1 MRKGDTLTLDV
12 TALDE
17 SGDGVAQLGGHAVH
31 VVAAFPGE
39 RVSARVDYV
48 SKRGPMSHAHLLEV
62 LNPHPARKTAPCAQ
76 HPSRGG
82 RCTGCTMMPLTV
94 GAQRAALRQY
104 LESELG
110 LHVGDGATHGALE
123 GEGSAGYRYSSKR
136 VAFGGPGRVRL
147 GSFIRGT
154 HRVAYMDGCIVEH
167 PSIGRAVAAVERAV
181 QALNVGAYDE
191 RTDQG
196 LLRYVWF
203 KTDGERVLCTL
214 IMSTEDLDTAMRIA
228 SALDPHDVAG
238 VALSVQSGTGNA
250 VRGTP
255 ALPVRGRAELTL
267 RVAGVPI
274 PVGPLGFLQP
284 NPEVAGQCYR
294 ALVDGA
300 QGKLA
305 FDLYAGAGITTVLL
319 REHFTQVVPVEAYP
333 ESAAMLGVSPSS
345 VEQFLAGYQ
354 GDAPELVVA
363 NPPRKG
369 LRTEVCAALR
379 RVAPREIRIMSCGPK
394 GLRRDLD
401 QLCAEDGPG
410 ARYRLVELRGFDTL
424 PHTPH
429 IELVA
434 RLERVDPSVSA

>member
-1 MRKGDTLTLDV
+1 MRKGDTLTLNV
-12 TALDE
+12 VALDE
-17 SGDGVAQLGGHAVH
+17 SGDGVAQHAGHAVH

-48 SKRGPMSHAHLLEV
+48 SKRAPMSHAHLVEV
-62 LNPHPARKTAPCAQ
+62 LTPHPQRKTAACAQ

-82 RCTGCTMMPLTV
+82 RCTGCTMMPLAV
-94 GAQRAALRQY
+94 DAQRAALRQY
-104 LESELG
+104 LRDGLG
-110 LHVGDGATHGALE
+110 LHVTERESAPALSGDR
-123 GEGSAGYRYSSKR
+123 SSGYRYSSKR

-147 GSFIRGT
+147 GSYIRGT
-154 HRVAYMDGCIVEH
+154 HRVAYMDGCVVEH

-181 QALNVGAYDE
+181 QAANVGAYDE
-191 RTDQG
+191 RTEQG

-214 IMSTEDLDTAMRIA
+214 IMSAEDLDTALRIA

-255 ALPVRGRAELTL
+255 ALPVRGRSELTL

-284 NPEVAGQCYR
+284 NPEVAGDCYR
-294 ALVDGA
+294 ALVEDTRGA
-300 QGKLA
+300 LA

-319 REHFTQVVPVEAYP
+319 REQFAHVVPVEAYP
-333 ESAAMLGVSPSS
+333 ESAATLGVSPSS
-345 VEQFLAGYQ
+345 VEDFLAGYQ
-354 GDAPELVVA
+354 GDAPDLVVA

-379 RVAPREIRIMSCGPK
+379 RVAPHEIRIMSCGPK

-401 QLCAEDGPG
+401 QLCAEQGPG

-434 RLERVDPSVSA
+434 RLERVDPAVSA